1 MKPPNLT
8 SWRPSSLRHLLSSS
22 RSTRLLQRPP
32 TLWIS
37 VIKATIALS
46 ILLIL
51 TFSNRSVLP
60 LLSPVNPALPTHAHR
75 LPSFALLSPHPAAL
89 NGAVLVIVGA
99 YPGSPMGKCFQALLL
114 GGAGLSCGVL
124 VYAILGWCSHSPTGQ
139 GFVFALYVYLSALV
153 RFSGAKY
160 ISFYLVRLVTD
171 VCSPGTKLTI
181 FPRTQYGVLFAF
193 NGIYTSIISGH
204 RFDKEWL
211 VAELEA
217 YAWGMAIALCVNLLV
232 WPITSEQELRKLLV
246 TSLQHVSTLAHLS
259 CKTYAKEINED
270 EIEVRQ
276 LLIRT
281 IRSDYLALTAR
292 LDETSLEVLYTRWSL
307 KHYSDMISAVQGLQQ
322 ALITSSSA
330 LDMMDRLDP
339 HGVNVKRHLLARAE
353 TARTFADF
361 RRGIDLVIAEI
372 IDELVGPSAA
382 VVEPTSSSELG
393 EQEQGKRRDGN
404 GDPQAPAAPELG
416 LHTTPTTLAA
426 QKKLETVAAKLK
438 REVKEAEG
446 RHQRIWTESIRSS
459 SLPRRN
465 GLHGSRSAS
474 PRGTPRPSPNPTPP
488 TSPRDSIERE
498 RERWAASVVENL
510 SSDSNEMAA
519 SMSEGEG
526 GRWLTI
532 SHGGAVLE
540 KAESA
545 QHPVQIFK
553 KSWEAFARAQG
564 DALVRLIK
572 DGALQ
577 VDDVLRIEEGMPSL
591 KSMYADRQPRA
602 WTSSLIAQ
610 SNLQRVRSHETTASH
625 ATTDS
630 NATPP
635 EGEVEVPCSEA
646 LTKSYSLLFGF
657 GQLTEELCKL
667 HDLATLDRP
676 RRLRFFMFRTFAN
689 RVRKLWAPKDQMD
702 LQEALA
708 TLHGKEYKP
717 IKKSWIRYIADWEAW
732 LRSQRSSSLGAACF
746 MQDLI
751 DLLSSAGMISSL
763 ITIIVAIAPTLGGTL
778 TTWLLQISGTG
789 AGALVGLIVLEIFK
803 DVGGY
808 RYNPYGLV
816 AFGALWFAFASY
828 WFYKYPA
835 WYTMALLLSTGYGG
849 LTIQEYVYNETP
861 GSEEHYDSPPLRF
874 GYTIASLGISMGI
887 SAIFQLLIIRQP
899 ARRRLRLQLASVTFS
914 LSAYNSLLQSYVNI
928 VAPVDAVPPPSPE
941 ALTKVQREL
950 IKREIKIQSAILGL
964 ASTYEFAKVEPKFLM
979 DFKADVLLKIMRN
992 LQVVLD
998 RLREARTAVG
1008 LAGFNPTIH
1017 QDFAS
1022 VLYPYRLHSQ
1032 RLTRTL
1038 FYLGATSCMPSL
1050 SACPIF
1056 LADLLPDRTV
1066 LSKTQLA
1073 RDVPSSKSTW
1083 AFFERDALV
1092 LARRMGKLPQGDR
1105 ELKQPGFL
1113 RYWMYLV
1120 SLAAVSSELEELEK
1134 QLGDLFGDPDLH
1146 HPAIH

>member
-51 TFSNRSVLP
+51 TFSNR
-60 LLSPVNPALPTHAHR
+60 
-75 LPSFALLSPHPAAL
+75 FALLSPHPVAL

-160 ISFYLVRLVTD
+160 ISFYL
-171 VCSPGTKLTI
+171 
-181 FPRTQYGVLFAF
+181 YGVLFAF

-204 RFDKEWL
+204 RFDKQWL

-276 LLIRT
+276 LLVRT

-446 RHQRIWTESIRSS
+446 RHQRIWTESVRSS

-635 EGEVEVPCSEA
+635 EEEVEVPCSEA

-708 TLHGKEYKP
+708 TLHGQEYKP

-732 LRSQRSSSLGAACF
+732 LRSQRSIYAAKVAMGASVYAVF
-746 MQDLI
+746 ALAPTLQEHVFLKI
-751 DLLSSAGMISSL
+751 GMISSL

-950 IKREIKIQSAILGL
+950 IKREIKIQSAILSL

-979 DFKADVLLKIMRN
+979 DFKAEVLLKIMRS

-1038 FYLGATSCMPSL
+1038 FYLGATSL
-1050 SACPIF
+1050 
-1056 LADLLPDRTV
+1056 

>member
-1 MKPPNLT
+1 M
-8 SWRPSSLRHLLSSS
+8 SSS

-51 TFSNRSVLP
+51 TFSNR
-60 LLSPVNPALPTHAHR
+60 
-75 LPSFALLSPHPAAL
+75 FALLSPHPVAL

-124 VYAILGWCSHSPTGQ
+124 VYAILGWCSNSPTGQ

-160 ISFYLVRLVTD
+160 ISFYL
-171 VCSPGTKLTI
+171 
-181 FPRTQYGVLFAF
+181 YGVLFAF

-204 RFDKEWL
+204 HFDKQWL
-211 VAELEA
+211 VAELVA
-217 YAWGMAIALCVNLLV
+217 YAWGMAIALGVNLLV

-276 LLIRT
+276 LLVRT

-292 LDETSLEVLYTRWSL
+292 LDETSLEILYTRWSL

-330 LDMMDRLDP
+330 LDMIDRLDP
-339 HGVNVKRHLLARAE
+339 RGVNVKRHLLARAE

-372 IDELVGPSAA
+372 IDELVGPSAP
-382 VVEPTSSSELG
+382 VVEPTSHSELG
-393 EQEQGKRRDGN
+393 EQQQGKRRDGS

-416 LHTTPTTLAA
+416 LYTTPATQMA

-465 GLHGSRSAS
+465 GLHGSRCAS
-474 PRGTPRPSPNPTPP
+474 PRRTPRDSPNPTPP
-488 TSPRDSIERE
+488 LSPRDSIERE

-510 SSDSNEMAA
+510 AAAATMDSEDSHEMAPPG
-519 SMSEGEG
+519 SEGEG
-526 GRWLTI
+526 ERGRT
-532 SHGGAVLE
+532 SPQGGAEFE
-540 KAESA
+540 KMKIA
-545 QHPVQIFK
+545 QDPVQVFRR
-553 KSWEAFARAQG
+553 SWEAFARAQA

-577 VDDVLRIEEGMPSL
+577 VDDVLRIEDGMPSL
-591 KSMYADRQPRA
+591 KSMYADRQPQA
-602 WTSSLIAQ
+602 WTSSLIAEV
-610 SNLQRVRSHETTASH
+610 NLQRLRSRDTVVSQATIDSTA
-625 ATTDS
+625 AP
-630 NATPP
+630 N
-635 EGEVEVPCSEA
+635 EEEVEVPCSEA

-667 HDLATLDRP
+667 RDLATLDRP
-676 RRLRFFMFRTFAN
+676 RRLRFFMLRTFVN
-689 RVRKLWAPKDQMD
+689 RMRKLWAPKDQMD

-717 IKKSWIRYIADWEAW
+717 VKKPWIRYIADGEAW
-732 LRSQRSSSLGAACF
+732 LRSQRSIYAAKVAMGASVYAVF
-746 MQDLI
+746 ALAPTLQEHVFLKI
-751 DLLSSAGMISSL
+751 GMVSSL

-835 WYTMALLLSTGYGG
+835 WYTMALLLQTGYGG

-861 GSEEHYDSPPLRF
+861 GSREQYDSPPLRF
-874 GYTIASLGISMGI
+874 GYTIASLCISICI

-941 ALTKVQREL
+941 ALAKVQREL
-950 IKREIKIQSAILGL
+950 IKREINIQSAILGL
-964 ASTYEFAKVEPKFLM
+964 APTFEFAKVEPKFLM
-979 DFKADVLLKIMRN
+979 DFKADVLLKIMRS

-1008 LAGFNPTIH
+1008 LAGFNSTIH

-1038 FYLGATSCMPSL
+1038 FYLGATSL
-1050 SACPIF
+1050 
-1056 LADLLPDRTV
+1056 

-1083 AFFERDALV
+1083 NSFERDALV

-1134 QLGDLFGDPDLH
+1134 HLGDLFGDPDLH